1 MLLHEVLSCKNRIY
15 QKFIRQMQRRVLGLF
30 IILLAFTVQVKGQD
44 LHKFHSIY
52 IYNFSKFIQWPMEY
66 TKGDFIIGV
75 LGNSP
80 VTQHLKAMAASK
92 KVGGQSFSIVNYKK
106 PGDIKK
112 CHILYI
118 PTEQSS
124 MLEECKTNL
133 AGTATLIITDK
144 PGLGKDGSGINFLVI
159 DGKPKFEL
167 NKSAAEERNL
177 KVSTELAKLAI
188 LI

>member
-1 MLLHEVLSCKNRIY
+1 
-15 QKFIRQMQRRVLGLF
+15 MQRRILGLLT
-30 IILLAFTVQVKGQD
+30 ILLAFVVQARGQD
-44 LHKFHSIY
+44 IHKFHSIF

-66 TKGDFIIGV
+66 KKGDFVIGV
-75 LGNSP
+75 LGSSP
-80 VTQHLKAMAASK
+80 VTKHLEAMAVSK
-92 KVGGQSFSIVNYKK
+92 KVGNQSFSIVSYKK
-106 PGDIKK
+106 PSDIEK

-118 PTEQSS
+118 PTNQSS
-124 MLEECKTNL
+124 LLEECKTNL

-144 PGLGKDGSGINFLVI
+144 PGLGQDGSGINFLIV

>member
-1 MLLHEVLSCKNRIY
+1 MQKRI
-15 QKFIRQMQRRVLGLF
+15 LGLL
-30 IILLAFTVQVKGQD
+30 IVLLAFNITVRGQD
-44 LHKFHSIY
+44 IHKFHSIF
-52 IYNFSKFIQWPMEY
+52 IYNFSKFIQWPAAY
-66 TKGDFIIGV
+66 KKGDFVIGV

-80 VTQHLKAMAASK
+80 VTRHLRSMAASK
-92 KVGGQSFSIVNYKK
+92 KVGSQRFSIVSYKN
-106 PGDIKK
+106 PGDIQR

-124 MLEECKTNL
+124 MLEECKANL
-133 AGTATLIITDK
+133 TGTATLIITDK
-144 PGLGKDGSGINFLVI
+144 PGLGKDGSGINFLIV